1 MKTQFRKFQPLNDS
15 TKNTVEL
22 LINRGG
28 RIVNE
33 RKDYIEI
40 QRLESIARVD
50 QLGRVEWRPVNER

>member
-1 MKTQFRKFQPLNDS
+1 MNTQFKKFQPLNDS
-15 TKNTVEL
+15 TKTTVEL

>member
-1 MKTQFRKFQPLNDS
+1 MTTRFKKFQPLNDS

-28 RIVNE
+28 HVVVD

-40 QRLESIARVD
+40 RRLESIARVD
-50 QLGRVEWRPVNER
+50 NLGRVEWRSVNER

>member
-1 MKTQFRKFQPLNDS
+1 MNTQFKKFQPLNDS

-28 RIVNE
+28 HVVVD

-40 QRLESIARVD
+40 RRLESIARVD
-50 QLGRVEWRPVNER
+50 NLGRVEWRSINER